1 MTASTNGEFAA
12 RIYLVKKDFEKALKQ
27 SRNQMIFEACLLGT
41 MLLVFGTAMFAAG
54 VRVAQRNELQTVTDF
69 LRAF

>member
-1 MTASTNGEFAA
+1 MTTTNGEFAA
-12 RIYLVKKDFEKALKQ
+12 RIYLAKKDFEKALKQ

-54 VRVAQRNELQTVTDF
+54 VRVAERNELQTVTDF